1 MNEGKARRVYLKWR
15 SGFVLKLTLFHFALI
30 LLFDVLAIYSPGI
43 MTTSIWKDSVFSI
56 GVVYAFSIVLSVI
69 CFTFYYSY
77 RINQEESAFTDN
89 LDQRGE
95 DSH

>member
-1 MNEGKARRVYLKWR
+1 
-15 SGFVLKLTLFHFALI
+15 
-30 LLFDVLAIYSPGI
+30 

-69 CFTFYYSY
+69 CSTFYYSY

-89 LDQRGE
+89 LDQPGE